1 MMATNPISP
10 AAISTFTMP
19 GNKHKKAIH
28 AGRKKGMDMSG
39 MHETG
44 GAAFFT
50 AHLPEGLGDL
60 ERMRAATAAAIEGT
74 GDNELAFCLVSNS
87 DTALVVSFVV
97 PPKRADQLGLD
108 EWCATVTE
116 GMGGS
121 VVEDAAGPSVTHRF
135 YVAQQDP
142 ANNLFPLKMRDGVMA
157 KSFELLR
164 ARKLMVEDDDDGEE
178 FDLGEMYAQNGIEW

>member
-1 MMATNPISP
+1 
-10 AAISTFTMP
+10 MP
-19 GNKHKKAIH
+19 DNKQHKKAIH
-28 AGRKKGMDMSG
+28 AGRKKGLDMAG

-50 AHLPEGLGDL
+50 AYLQEGLGDL
-60 ERMRAATAAAIEGT
+60 ERMRAATEAAIEGT

-87 DTALVVSFVV
+87 DTLVVISFYV
-97 PPKRADQLGLD
+97 PAKRAEQLGAD

-116 GMGGS
+116 GLGGS
-121 VVEDAAGPSVTHRF
+121 VVEDPANSLTHRF

-142 ANNLFPLKMRDGVMA
+142 ANNLFPLKMRDAVMA

-164 ARKLMVEDDDDGEE
+164 SRKLMMEDDDDEE
-178 FDLGEMYAQNGIEW
+178 FDISEMYEQNGIEW

>member
-1 MMATNPISP
+1 
-10 AAISTFTMP
+10 
-19 GNKHKKAIH
+19 
-28 AGRKKGMDMSG
+28 MDMSG

-87 DTALVVSFVV
+87 DTAVVVAFYV
-97 PPKRADQLGLD
+97 PLKRAEQLGLD
-108 EWCATVTE
+108 EWCTAVTE
-116 GMGGS
+116 GLGGLVIDDPANS
-121 VVEDAAGPSVTHRF
+121 PTHRF
-135 YVAQQDP
+135 YVAHQDP
-142 ANNLFPLKMRDGVMA
+142 ANNLFPLKMRDGVVA

-164 ARKLMVEDDDDGEE
+164 ARKLMVEDDDDEE
-178 FDLGEMYAQNGIEW
+178 FDISEMYEQNKIEW

>member
-1 MMATNPISP
+1 
-10 AAISTFTMP
+10 MP
-19 GNKHKKAIH
+19 DNKQHKKVMH
-28 AGRKKGMDMSG
+28 AGRKKGLDMSG

-50 AHLPEGLGDL
+50 AHLQEGVGDL
-60 ERMRAATAAAIEGT
+60 ERMRVATTAAIEGT

-87 DTALVVSFVV
+87 DTAVVISFYV
-97 PPKRADQLGLD
+97 PPKRAEQLGVE

-116 GMGGS
+116 GLGGS
-121 VVEDAAGPSVTHRF
+121 VVEDPANSPTHRF

-142 ANNLFPLKMRDGVMA
+142 ANNLFPLKMRDGVMS

-164 ARKLMVEDDDDGEE
+164 ARKLMMEDDDDDDD
-178 FDLGEMYAQNGIEW
+178 FDISEMYEKNGIEW